1 MSWVTIIWSM
11 IASVSF
17 TLATIYLL
25 IWFRERRSWAYLCFF
40 VLAVGVIGLATGEMG
55 AMYAKSPAEYGTAVR
70 WSHFA
75 FGFAAVG
82 SMGFVHFYFGT
93 GKRWLFGVALGLR
106 LLAVVMNFSTGLNL
120 HIGAIQRLQQVN
132 FLGEPVSM
140 LGEWTPNPWVRLG
153 QFAALVQFVYVVDA
167 SLRLWRTGLRESRRR
182 AVIVGATLAF
192 FILFASAQA
201 GLVAEGVLRMPIV
214 VSFPFLAVL
223 LAMSYELS
231 RDVLRAMQLKR
242 ELQESHQRL
251 DLAAHSARLGLW
263 TWDIARDEIWATDN
277 GRQLFGFG
285 KSERI
290 NFARLMDSLH
300 PDDRELV
307 SHAFAKSFSGNGD
320 YESEHRV
327 VVPGQP
333 MRWIAAR
340 GTVEFN
346 KAGKAVFMRGVSHDI
361 TQRKRT
367 EDALKESEARFRT
380 VADTAPVLIWMA
392 GTDKLCNFFNQG
404 WLDFTGRTLEQEL
417 GNGWAEGIHPNDLAG
432 CLKTYV
438 TAFDARQPFTME
450 YRLRRHDGEYRWISD
465 HGVPRYDSESD
476 FLGYIGSCV
485 DLTERRQAEAEAL
498 RQRAELAHVSRVSV
512 MGELSASMAHEL
524 NQPLTA
530 ILSNTQAAQRFLAA
544 DKLDRVEFDEILKDI
559 VHDTTRARDVIRHL
573 RALVKKSGREFV
585 RVDVNE
591 IIGQV
596 VGFLHGDIVGR
607 NVTVTQELPPEL
619 PLVLGDRT
627 QLQQVL
633 LNLLLNAFDAVSA
646 NRVPDRRV
654 TVLTAMASSEMV
666 RVAVRDGGVG
676 IPADKLEEIFQP
688 FFTTKTEGLG
698 MGLSVS
704 RSIIESHG
712 GRLSAE
718 NNPGPGAT
726 FSFTLPVAEQ
736 N

>member
-120 HIGAIQRLQQVN
+120 HIGAIQRLQQVS

-361 TQRKRT
+361 TERKRT

>member
-120 HIGAIQRLQQVN
+120 HIGAIQRLQQVS

-333 MRWIAAR
+333 MRLIAAR

-361 TQRKRT
+361 TERKRT

-512 MGELSASMAHEL
+512 MGELSASVCHRSMF
-524 NQPLTA
+524 TCGTCRWKC
-530 ILSNTQAAQRFLAA
+530 SSQR
-544 DKLDRVEFDEILKDI
+544 
-559 VHDTTRARDVIRHL
+559 
-573 RALVKKSGREFV
+573 
-585 RVDVNE
+585 
-591 IIGQV
+591 
-596 VGFLHGDIVGR
+596 
-607 NVTVTQELPPEL
+607 
-619 PLVLGDRT
+619 
-627 QLQQVL
+627 
-633 LNLLLNAFDAVSA
+633 
-646 NRVPDRRV
+646 
-654 TVLTAMASSEMV
+654 
-666 RVAVRDGGVG
+666 
-676 IPADKLEEIFQP
+676 
-688 FFTTKTEGLG
+688 
-698 MGLSVS
+698 
-704 RSIIESHG
+704 
-712 GRLSAE
+712 
-718 NNPGPGAT
+718 
-726 FSFTLPVAEQ
+726 
-736 N
+736 

>member
-11 IASVSF
+11 TASACLTLAAIYFLVWCRRRTAWADLLF
-17 TLATIYLL
+17 TLISVGVAAFAFCELSMMQAATPAQFATALRWGHVPTWVIVVSLVGFVRLHMRTGRPWLGWSICALRTLALL
-25 IWFRERRSWAYLCFF
+25 LNFVTGQNLNFRE
-40 VLAVGVIGLATGEMG
+40 VT
-55 AMYAKSPAEYGTAVR
+55 
-70 WSHFA
+70 H
-75 FGFAAVG
+75 
-82 SMGFVHFYFGT
+82 
-93 GKRWLFGVALGLR
+93 LR
-106 LLAVVMNFSTGLNL
+106 HVP
-120 HIGAIQRLQQVN
+120 
-132 FLGEPVSM
+132 FLGESVSLGVGVSNPYM
-140 LGEWTPNPWVRLG
+140 LVG
-153 QFAALVQFVYVVDA
+153 QLSLLLLVIFTVDAAITVWRRGDRRQALV
-167 SLRLWRTGLRESRRR
+167 TGGS
-182 AVIVGATLAF
+182 IAF
-192 FILFASAQA
+192 FALASIAQA
-201 GLVAEGVLRMPIV
+201 VLVFWQILDWPLTASFFFLGIV
-214 VSFPFLAVL
+214 
-223 LAMSYELS
+223 LAMGYEMS
-231 RDVLRAMQLKR
+231 RETLRAAQLSDDLR
-242 ELQESHQRL
+242 ESHQRL
-251 DLAAHSARLGLW
+251 DLAAQSARLGLW

-300 PDDRELV
+300 PADRESV
-307 SHAFAKSFSGNGD
+307 SHAFAKSFNGNGD

-361 TQRKRT
+361 TERKRT

-380 VADTAPVLIWMA
+380 VADNAPVLIWMA
-392 GTDKLCNFFNQG
+392 GTDKLCDFFNKG

-417 GNGWAEGIHPNDLAG
+417 GNGWAEGVHPDDLAG

-438 TAFDARQPFTME
+438 AAFDARQPFTIE

-465 HGVPRYDSESD
+465 HGVPRHDSEGD

-485 DLTERRQAEAEAL
+485 DLTERKQAEAEAS

-573 RALVKKSGREFV
+573 RALVKKSEREFV

-596 VGFLHGDIVGR
+596 IAFLHGDIVGR
-607 NVTVTQELPPEL
+607 NVTVIQELAPEL

-633 LNLLLNAFDAVSA
+633 LNLLLNAFDAVGA
-646 NRVPDRRV
+646 NRVRDRLV
-654 TVLTAMASSEMV
+654 TVVTAMASSEMV

-704 RSIIESHG
+704 RSIVEGHG

-726 FSFTLPVAEQ
+726 FSFTLPAVVQ

>member
-361 TQRKRT
+361 TERKRT

>member
-1 MSWVTIIWSM
+1 MSWITIIWSM
-11 IASVSF
+11 TASACLTLAAIYFVVWWRRRSAWADLLF
-17 TLATIYLL
+17 TLTSMGVAAYAFGELSIMRAATPAQFATALRWLQVPTWVIVVSLVGFVRLHLRAGRPWLGWTIFALRTSALL
-25 IWFRERRSWAYLCFF
+25 LNFVTGQNLHYREVTALRHIPFLGETASLG
-40 VLAVGVIGLATGEMG
+40 VGVSNPWML
-55 AMYAKSPAEYGTAVR
+55 
-70 WSHFA
+70 
-75 FGFAAVG
+75 VG
-82 SMGFVHFYFGT
+82 QSS
-93 GKRWLFGVALGLR
+93 LL
-106 LLAVVMNFSTGLNL
+106 LLAVFTVDAAITVWRRGDRRQALVTGGSIAFFTLTGMVQAVL
-120 HIGAIQRLQQVN
+120 VLWRIVDLPLTESFF
-132 FLGEPVSM
+132 FLG
-140 LGEWTPNPWVRLG
+140 
-153 QFAALVQFVYVVDA
+153 
-167 SLRLWRTGLRESRRR
+167 
-182 AVIVGATLAF
+182 
-192 FILFASAQA
+192 
-201 GLVAEGVLRMPIV
+201 IV
-214 VSFPFLAVL
+214 V
-223 LAMSYELS
+223 AMGYEMS
-231 RDVLRAMQLKR
+231 RETLRAAQLSDDLR
-242 ELQESHQRL
+242 ESHQRL
-251 DLAAHSARLGLW
+251 DLAAQSARLGLW

-290 NFARLMDSLH
+290 NFARLLDSLH
-300 PDDRELV
+300 PDDREPV
-307 SHAFAKSFSGNGD
+307 SHAFAKSFNGNGD

-327 VVPGQP
+327 LVPGQP

-361 TQRKRT
+361 TERKRT

-417 GNGWAEGIHPNDLAG
+417 GNGWAEGIHPDDLAG
-432 CLKTYV
+432 CLKTFV

-465 HGVPRYDSESD
+465 HGVPRFDSEGD

-485 DLTERRQAEAEAL
+485 DLTERKHAEDEAL
-498 RQRAELAHVSRVSV
+498 RQRTELAHVSRVSV

-573 RALVKKSGREFV
+573 RALVKKGEREFV

-591 IIGQV
+591 IIVQV
-596 VGFLHGDIVGR
+596 VAFLHGDIVGR
-607 NVTVTQELPPEL
+607 NVTVIQELAPEL

-633 LNLLLNAFDAVSA
+633 LNLLLNAFDAVGA

-654 TVLTAMASSEMV
+654 TVVTALASSEMV

-676 IPADKLEEIFQP
+676 IPADKFEEIFQP

-726 FSFTLPVAEQ
+726 VSFSLPVVKQ